1 MYNPWAGWNAMV
13 KAGTML
19 GETLEASRRV
29 VNARQGTISN
39 AMSDPFHADHRELAL
54 MVDEKTD
61 AFAAAGA
68 ALANSW
74 FSMQSDV
81 AAQAMAVGGM
91 MMSGRMPS
99 AKATQAVAARQVRIG
114 DAALRGSMKA
124 LRPIHATAT
133 ANARRL
139 GRAKPPR

>member
-1 MYNPWAGWNAMV
+1 MADPWAAWNAMI
-13 KAGTML
+13 KAGTMVT
-19 GETLEASRRV
+19 ETLDASRRV
-29 VNARQGTISN
+29 VNARQETISD
-39 AMSDPFHADHRELAL
+39 AMTDPFHADHRELAL
-54 MVDEKTD
+54 MVGEKTD
-61 AFAAAGA
+61 AFTSAGA

-91 MMSGRMPS
+91 MMAGKVPS
-99 AKATQAVAARQVRIG
+99 AKATQAMAARQLRIG

-124 LRPIHATAT
+124 LRPIHAAAT

-139 GRAKPPR
+139 GKAS

>member
-1 MYNPWAGWNAMV
+1 MYNPWAGWNAVV

-39 AMSDPFHADHRELAL
+39 AMSDPFHADHRKLAL

-61 AFAAAGA
+61 AFASAGT

-91 MMSGRMPS
+91 MMSGKLPS
-99 AKATQAVAARQVRIG
+99 ANATRIFAARQARIG
-114 DAALRGSMKA
+114 DAALRGSVKA
-124 LRPIHATAT
+124 LRPIHAAAT

>member
-1 MYNPWAGWNAMV
+1 MYNPWAGWNAMM

-19 GETLEASRRV
+19 GETLDASRRV

-39 AMSDPFHADHRELAL
+39 AMSDPFHADHRELTL
-54 MVDEKTD
+54 MVEEKAD
-61 AFAAAGA
+61 AFSLAGT

-91 MMSGRMPS
+91 MMSGKILS
-99 AKATQAVAARQVRIG
+99 AKVTQALAARQVRIG

-124 LRPIHATAT
+124 LRPIHAAAT

-139 GRAKPPR
+139 GKAS